1 MDKKTLLA
9 LGLSFLV
16 FLVWSLLFG
25 PKPTDT
31 PTNKQSVPKKEQSQQ
46 KDQSQPVLEDRPIP
60 TGPKRDL
67 MLETGRDTRDIT
79 VETDL
84 YIAVFSGSGPLIKS
98 FKLKKYRSTLEKSA
112 PLKELINVKNKDGCG
127 FNLGFSGK
135 NIPNINWLTYKVNRK
150 EIAIRPGDQPKELIY
165 ARESPEGIEIQTRFI
180 FYADNYKIDLSVD
193 VNNRSE
199 YLIDDALSLNL
210 FHLPTKAKKGY
221 GAFEGMALL
230 LGDKLKEVKV
240 GKLKDKQFF
249 GQISWIAREEPY
261 FLAAIVDE
269 KSRKSTAKSS
279 ILLDDEIKISY
290 IPPSLNLRQGRKTT
304 ENFTLY
310 LGPRDLYILKALNK
324 KLEKAINFGWFDI
337 IAKPL
342 LVTLRFF
349 NKYLFNYGL
358 SIILLTIIIKIL
370 FWPLT
375 HKSYQSMKEM
385 RKLQPMMAKIREK
398 YKGNKQEMQK
408 QLMGLYKT
416 YKINPMGGCLPM
428 IVQIPV
434 FFALFRVLP
443 NSIELR
449 HAPFVLWIKD
459 LSAPDRLF
467 SFPFQIPFM
476 APPYGIPVLTLIMG
490 ASMFLQQKMTPT
502 TGDPTQA
509 KMMMLLPIVFTFMF
523 INFPSGLVLY
533 WLVNNVLSI
542 AQQYKI
548 NKQVG

>member
-16 FLVWSLLFG
+16 FLVWSFLFG

-31 PTNKQSVPKKEQSQQ
+31 PTNNQSVPKNEQSQQ
-46 KDQSQPVLEDRPIP
+46 KDQSQPVLEDRPMP

-112 PLKELINVKNKDGCG
+112 PLKELIHVKNKSGCG

-135 NIPNINWLTYKVNRK
+135 NIPNINWATYKVSRK
-150 EIAIRPGDQPKELIY
+150 EITIRQGDQPKELIY
-165 ARESPEGIEIQTRFI
+165 TRESPEGIEIQTRFI
-180 FYADNYKIDLSVD
+180 FYADNYKIDLSVY

-199 YLIDDALSLNL
+199 YLIGDGLSLNL
-210 FHLPTKAKKGY
+210 FHLPTKTKKGY

-240 GKLKDKQFF
+240 GKLKDKQFL
-249 GQISWIAREEPY
+249 GQISWIGREEPY

-279 ILLDDEIKISY
+279 ILPDDEIKISY
-290 IPPSLNLRQGRKTT
+290 ITPSLNLRQDQKTT

-310 LGPRDLYILKALNK
+310 FGPRDLYILKALNK

-476 APPYGIPVLTLIMG
+476 AAPYGIPVLTLIMG

-533 WLVNNVLSI
+533 WLVNNALSI
-542 AQQYKI
+542 AQQYRI

>member
-1 MDKKTLLA
+1 MDKRTLLA

-16 FLVWSLLFG
+16 FLVWSIVFS
-25 PKPTDT
+25 PKPEDRPTD
-31 PTNKQSVPKKEQSQQ
+31 KQSIAEKEQSQQ
-46 KDQSQPVLEDRPIP
+46 EDQGRPVLKDRTMPS
-60 TGPKRDL
+60 GPKRDL
-67 MLETGRDTRDIT
+67 MLETGRDAKDIT

-84 YIAVFSGSGPLIKS
+84 YTAIFSGSGPLIKS
-98 FKLKKYRSTLEKSA
+98 FKLSNYLSKLEKGA
-112 PLKELINVKNKDGCG
+112 PLKELIHVKNKDGYG
-127 FNLGFSGK
+127 FNLGFSGQS
-135 NIPNINWLTYKVNRK
+135 IPNANWAAYKVNRQS
-150 EIAIRPGDQPKELIY
+150 ISIRTGGQPKELIY
-165 ARESPEGIEIQTRFI
+165 EWESPQGIGITTRFV
-180 FYADNYKIDLSVD
+180 FYADSYKIDLSVIID
-193 VNNRSE
+193 NRSE
-199 YLIDDALSLNL
+199 YIIDDSLLLNL
-210 FHLPTKAKKGY
+210 AHFPQQTKKSY
-221 GAFEGMALL
+221 YAFEGMAFLV
-230 LGDKLKEVKV
+230 GNKLEEVKV
-240 GKLKDKQFF
+240 KKLKDKLFS
-249 GQISWIAREEPY
+249 GQISWIAYEEAY
-261 FLAAIVDE
+261 FMTAI
-269 KSRKSTAKSS
+269 
-279 ILLDDEIKISY
+279 ISEEDKKATVKGTTLPDGEVRITY
-290 IPPSLNLRQGRKTT
+290 ITPSLNLRQHQKAT
-304 ENFTLY
+304 ESFTLY

-349 NKYLFNYGL
+349 NKHLANYGL

-385 RKLQPMMAKIREK
+385 RKLQTMMAKIREK

-449 HAPFVLWIKD
+449 HAPFVLWIND

-502 TGDPTQA
+502 PGDPAQA
-509 KMMMLLPIVFTFMF
+509 KMMMLLPIVFTFLF

-542 AQQYKI
+542 AQQYRI
-548 NKQVG
+548 NRQVG